1 MNHSRDNYKTSKIYE
16 NIILNGTIKARC
28 INNYNPLT
36 SKTEED
42 LIIGKEYEVE
52 YALVGRSHS
61 IIGLIEFP
69 QKEFNAILFELSV
82 NGESFDLIE
91 DVNNVKEY
99 LGTNGL
105 SFNNFFF
112 YKGIASER
120 IEEIKSKYFNENNHP
135 SWYAFVDRIKIS
147 RELQRLLDIEE
158 KVNNKVDEILKIK
171 SKEMSA
177 FLGNARYRLFWEE
190 KKRILKEEYGIDWL
204 TPKERSSIRR

>member
-1 MNHSRDNYKTSKIYE
+1 MISSRDIYKTSKIYE
-16 NIILNGTIKARC
+16 NIILNGTVKAKC

-36 SKTEED
+36 GKTEED
-42 LIIGKEYEVE
+42 LIIGREYEVE
-52 YALVGRSHS
+52 YILIGRSYS
-61 IIGLIEFP
+61 KISLLEFP
-69 QKEFNAILFELSV
+69 QKEFNTILFEFSV
-82 NGESFDLIE
+82 NGESFNLIE
-91 DVNNVKEY
+91 DVDNVREY
-99 LGTNGL
+99 LGNNGL

-112 YKGIASER
+112 YKGIDFER
-120 IEEIKSKYFNENNHP
+120 VGEIKSKYFNEINHP

-158 KVNNKVDEILKIK
+158 EVNNKVDEILKNK
-171 SKEMSA
+171 SKGMSG